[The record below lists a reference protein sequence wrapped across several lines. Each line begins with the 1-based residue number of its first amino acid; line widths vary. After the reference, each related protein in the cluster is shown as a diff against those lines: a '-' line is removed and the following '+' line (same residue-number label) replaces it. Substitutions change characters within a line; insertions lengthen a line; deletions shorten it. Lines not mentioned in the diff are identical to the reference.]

1 MNFRLVAVFFIA
13 LIQFSHAA
21 TLNNWNIDISIN
33 DDKTAEWVV
42 TLLYDGNVTKSDY
55 FVASKITGT
64 EVSADGTYIDCSTTQ
79 KEFGTS
85 VVCSS
90 IRASRIVYK
99 FRTLGLVTD
108 LQNLEQFGYRF
119 PVTQLVDSFKVVVKL
134 PLGSGLVE
142 KSRLEGTAYKRYEP
156 DWGQEGSEEGRRI
169 SVTWQLDKPVLG
181 AEVDVSLIYE
191 PVIGIN
197 QLISLAIIFGLV
209 GIFLLFIF
217 SARRRPISNILP
229 ILTEGERKVMEIL
242 LREKKDVD
250 QRRIVKEVDFSKSK
264 VSRIIQ
270 DLVKRGLIET
280 TRKGRTNL
288 VRLKKQE

>member
-1 MNFRLVAVFFIA
+1 MNFKLAALVFIIFMQLA
-13 LIQFSHAA
+13 HAA
-21 TLNNWNIDISIN
+21 SLKEWNIDISIN

-42 TLLYDGNVTKSDY
+42 TLLYDGNVSKSDY
-55 FVASKITGT
+55 FVVSKITGT
-64 EVSADGTYIDCSTTQ
+64 EVSADGNYIDCPITQ
-79 KEFGTS
+79 KEFGS
-85 VVCSS
+85 SIVCSNVN
-90 IRASRIVYK
+90 AARIVYK

-108 LQNLEQFGYRF
+108 LQNLEQFSYRF
-119 PVTQLVDSFKVVVKL
+119 PITQLTDSFKVVIKL

-169 SVTWQLDKPVLG
+169 SVTWQFDNPELG
-181 AEVDVSLIYE
+181 KDIDISLIYE
-191 PVIGIN
+191 PVIGVN

-209 GIFLLFIF
+209 GVFMIFIF

-229 ILTEGERKVMEIL
+229 ILTDGERKVMEIL
-242 LREKKDVD
+242 LKEKKDVD

-270 DLVKRGLIET
+270 DLINRGLIET

-288 VRLKKQE
+288 VRLKKQ